1 MFILPSVFTTEHK
14 VYPYAKVLIDSYS
27 TYTGM
32 SFPRITYLQMVVD
45 SYSTYTGISFPR
57 ITYLQMVVDLIRI
70 PVY

>member
-27 TYTGM
+27 TYTG
-32 SFPRITYLQMVVD
+32 
-45 SYSTYTGISFPR
+45 ISFPR

-70 PVY
+70 PVD